1 MHVVLAIFCT
11 FATES
16 DFPKRKTFWKFE
28 DEKLSK
34 TENLPTRREPTSLL
48 ERPSERMVT
57 KDNLSQSRKQF

>member
-16 DFPKRKTFWKFE
+16 DFPKRKTFWKSK

-34 TENLPTRREPTSLL
+34 TEH
-48 ERPSERMVT
+48 
-57 KDNLSQSRKQF
+57 LSHPRKQF

>member
-1 MHVVLAIFCT
+1 MHVVLVIFCT

-34 TENLPTRREPTSLL
+34 TENLSHT
-48 ERPSERMVT
+48 
-57 KDNLSQSRKQF
+57 RKQFKNQ